1 MHRNAASSLRG
12 TVEKSIPP
20 VLPVAAEKVEISVQS
35 GDDPSQRICITNTLI
50 DAVGE
55 AVVLKGGAAV
65 RIVIRPKPKDAN

>member
-1 MHRNAASSLRG
+1 MHRNAASSWRG

-20 VLPVAAEKVEISVQS
+20 VLPRAAEKVEISVQS
-35 GDDPSQRICITNTLI
+35 GDDPSQKIRITNTLI